1 MTAAVRPAPRRGVW
15 EVPFWQ
21 HVEGKRLHLQRCDAC
36 EHVWYPPGPACPW
49 CLSTAWIWTAMAGS
63 GELLSWVTFHRQYFL
78 TIPPPYTVA
87 AVALDEGPIIIA
99 DTGADTGADPG
110 GLAIGDR
117 MHLVYRAVEDE
128 DGEPFT
134 LYGWEP
140 DPTRTGAAN

>member
-1 MTAAVRPAPRRGVW
+1 MTATVRPAPRRGVW

-21 HVEGKRLHLQRCDAC
+21 HVEQRHLHLQRCDPC
-36 EHVWYPPGPACPW
+36 GTVWYPPGPACPR
-49 CLSTAWIWTAMAGS
+49 CLSTAWTWTAVAGS
-63 GELLSWVTFHRQYFL
+63 GELLSWVIFRRQYFP

-87 AVALDEGPIIIA
+87 AVALAEGPILI
-99 DTGADTGADPG
+99 ADTGADPG

-140 DPTRTGAAN
+140 DPTWKGAAS